1 MYLAPLVHQ
10 YEPSYLSPQRSNLL
24 MILHGQPQ
32 PRLVS
37 RGDSLVGSHPAKSAD
52 ICLSKAAGPRGDFHP
67 RSAQPPDNSHLQLA
81 RANFATTLSSHG
93 GCSISPRPVWR
104 KDPARGC
111 GVAQP
116 SLPGPRLMHAEAP
129 PPPAAG
135 PAPSRAPNGPVK
147 KSRPGRCT
155 PARASVRRPRLA

>member
-1 MYLAPLVHQ
+1 
-10 YEPSYLSPQRSNLL
+10 

-32 PRLVS
+32 PRLVP

-52 ICLSKAAGPRGDFHP
+52 VCLSKSAGPRGDLHP
-67 RSAQPPDNSHLQLA
+67 RRAQPPDNSDLQLA
-81 RANFATTLSSHG
+81 RAPTLQLHFTLQPWVVFYST
-93 GCSISPRPVWR
+93 PPLPAQPVWR

-116 SLPGPRLMHAEAP
+116 SLPGPRPLRAEAP

-135 PAPSRAPNGPVK
+135 PAPSRAPYGPVK